1 MTYSK
6 AVNESMWSSS
16 SIFDFDFGVVS
27 IVSIKE
33 FSLCV
38 PRPFPIRLWVQFI
51 FNCEMDL

>member
-33 FSLCV
+33 SFLYAS
-38 PRPFPIRLWVQFI
+38 PDPFLLGYE
-51 FNCEMDL
+51 CG